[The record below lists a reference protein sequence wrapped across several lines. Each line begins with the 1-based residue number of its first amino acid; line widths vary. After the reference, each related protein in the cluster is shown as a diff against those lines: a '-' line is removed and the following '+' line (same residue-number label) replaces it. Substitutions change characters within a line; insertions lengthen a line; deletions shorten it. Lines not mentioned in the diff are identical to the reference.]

1 MKIKRSIIAI
11 TGAAGGLG
19 AAMANRLANQG
30 ARLALIDFN
39 PDTLDKFSTSLSLH
53 SDDVLAM
60 PCDVSDESQVDE
72 AFEAITGHFGG
83 LDLLINNAG
92 ITRDALM
99 LKFKDGQRQSRIAAI
114 TFVVWALESLFEYL
128 QGVAWRNLA
137 QTIQH
142 DLRVDTY
149 THMQGL
155 ELAFFEDRRSGD
167 LMAVLNDDVNQLER
181 FLDIGANEVIQMFT
195 TVVLIG
201 TSFFINAP
209 SVAWLAFLP
218 VPVIIWGSFRFQ
230 RRIEPRYEVVREQ
243 AAAINSQLSNNLG
256 GIATIKAFTAERR
269 EVERI
274 TKESDR
280 YRAANAAAIKLSS
293 AFSPLIR
300 VAILVGFTATLVWGG
315 FLVLDGALS
324 VGLYSVMVFLTQR
337 LLWPL
342 TRLGQTFD
350 LYQRAMASSKRIFGV
365 LDTEPRLV
373 DGSDEPGPL
382 VGSLALDSVE
392 FSYDDGY
399 PVLTDVT
406 IDIPAGQTTAFV
418 GPTGSGKTTLIKLL
432 LRFYDPD
439 IGSVTLDGVD
449 LRTLR
454 RFDVRRA
461 MALVSQDVF
470 LFHGSVAE
478 NIAYGKPEA
487 TTFEIR
493 EAAQTAEAHDFIE
506 SLPFG
511 YDTIVGERGQKLSG
525 GQRQRL
531 SIARALVTGSPILL
545 LDEATSAVDNETEAA
560 IQRSLGKVAHDR
572 TLVVIAHRLSTIRHA
587 DRIYVVGAGAVV
599 ESGTHD
605 ELVDHPGIYRS
616 LWDVQTGSAVDV

>member
-1 MKIKRSIIAI
+1 MAEAPLGRLWNYAQPYRGRILTASLWSFLNKALDIAPPFLI
-11 TGAAGGLG
+11 G
-19 AAMANRLANQG
+19 MA
-30 ARLALIDFN
+30 IDVVVRREGSF
-39 PDTLDKFSTSLSLH
+39 LSSL
-53 SDDVLAM
+53 
-60 PCDVSDESQVDE
+60 
-72 AFEAITGHFGG
+72 
-83 LDLLINNAG
+83 G
-92 ITRDALM
+92 ITDPRTQLAVL
-99 LKFKDGQRQSRIAAI
+99 AAI

-128 QGVAWRNLA
+128 LGVAWRNLA

-142 DLRVDTY
+142 DLRVDSY
-149 THMQGL
+149 AHMQDL
-155 ELAFFEDRRSGD
+155 ELGFFEDRRSGD

-195 TVVLIG
+195 TVILIG
-201 TSFFINAP
+201 TAFFIIAP

-243 AAAINSQLSNNLG
+243 AATINSQLSNNLG
-256 GIATIKAFTAERR
+256 GIATIKAFTAEDR

-274 TKESDR
+274 TLESDR
-280 YRAANAAAIKLSS
+280 YRTANTAAIKLSS

-350 LYQRAMASSKRIFGV
+350 LYQRAMASSKRIFEV
-365 LDTEPRLV
+365 LDTEPSLV
-373 DGSDEPGPL
+373 DGPDVLGP
-382 VGSLALDSVE
+382 VAGSLALNSVQ

-399 PVLTDVT
+399 PVLTDIT
-406 IDIPAGQTTAFV
+406 IEIPSGLTTAFV

-439 IGSVTLDGVD
+439 AGSVTLDGVD
-449 LRTLR
+449 LRQLR
-454 RFDVRRA
+454 RFDLRQA
-461 MALVSQDVF
+461 TALVSQDVF

-478 NIAYGKPEA
+478 NIAYGRPEA
-487 TTFEIR
+487 TAAQIR
-493 EAAQTAEAHDFIE
+493 EAAQTAEAHEFIE
-506 SLPFG
+506 ALPRG
-511 YDTIVGERGQKLSG
+511 YATIVGERGQKLSG

-545 LDEATSAVDNETEAA
+545 LDEATSSVDNETEAA
-560 IQRSLGKVAHDR
+560 IQRSLSRVAHDR
-572 TLVVIAHRLSTIRHA
+572 TVVVIAHRLSTIRHA
-587 DRIYVVGAGAVV
+587 DRIYVVGAGSIV
-599 ESGTHD
+599 ESGTHE
-605 ELVDHPGIYRS
+605 ELIDHAGIYRS
-616 LWDVQTGSAVDV
+616 LWKVQTGSAIEG